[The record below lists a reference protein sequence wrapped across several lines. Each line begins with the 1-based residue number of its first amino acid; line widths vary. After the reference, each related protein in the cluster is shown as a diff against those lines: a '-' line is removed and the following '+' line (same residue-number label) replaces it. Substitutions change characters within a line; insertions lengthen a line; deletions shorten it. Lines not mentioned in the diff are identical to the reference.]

1 MELIKRHLGEIK
13 KLCEAHYVKELY
25 VFGSVLN
32 DTFNKNSDVD
42 FLVQFSNV
50 DPLEYFDNYMDL
62 KEKLEKL
69 LSRKI
74 DLVEKQTLKNPILK
88 RSVDRNKVL
97 LYGRKDTKITI

>member
-1 MELIKRHLGEIK
+1 MDPIKKHLGDIK
-13 KLCEAHYVKELY
+13 KLCEKHNVSELC

-69 LSRKI
+69 LARKI

-88 RSVDRNKVL
+88 RTVDRNKVL
-97 LYGRKDTKITI
+97 IYGRKDTKITI

>member
-1 MELIKRHLGEIK
+1 M
-13 KLCEAHYVKELY
+13 CSDQSY
-25 VFGSVLN
+25 N

-69 LSRKI
+69 LARKI

-88 RSVDRNKVL
+88 RTVDRNKVL
-97 LYGRKDTKITI
+97 IYGRKDTKITI

>member
-1 MELIKRHLGEIK
+1 
-13 KLCEAHYVKELY
+13 
-25 VFGSVLN
+25 
-32 DTFNKNSDVD
+32 
-42 FLVQFSNV
+42 
-50 DPLEYFDNYMDL
+50 MDL